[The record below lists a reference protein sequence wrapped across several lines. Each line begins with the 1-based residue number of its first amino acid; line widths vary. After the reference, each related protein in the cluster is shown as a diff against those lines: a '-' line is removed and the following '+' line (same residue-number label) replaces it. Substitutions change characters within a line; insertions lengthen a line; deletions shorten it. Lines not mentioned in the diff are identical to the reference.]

1 DGIVGCISLDCE
13 LGTRHKVGQ
22 DRSSGESLF
31 ELLKGGA
38 TLGSETPRGVLL
50 GEAVIVNELA
60 VEVGEA
66 KERLDVF
73 HLLGFRP
80 VTHGLDFILGHG

>member
-22 DRSSGESLF
+22 DRSGGEGQF
-31 ELLKGGA
+31 ELLKGGV
-38 TLGSETPRGVLL
+38 TLGSEIPRGVLP

-60 VEVGEA
+60 VEVGKA

-73 HLLGFRP
+73 HLPGFRP